1 MTQEGLYTMPDV
13 MLQQFVPVPA
23 KHLLSGEFN
32 GLAVMEPYSDS
43 PIILTTRKYHGVVV
57 VCMIGRFLQV
67 SLTDNHCTF

>member
-1 MTQEGLYTMPDV
+1 MPDII
-13 MLQQFVPVPA
+13 LQQIAPVPP

-57 VCMIGRFLQV
+57 VCMIGRFLLI
-67 SLTDNHCTF
+67 SLMFLTEF